1 VDEEFG
7 QTATFTAAGPLA
19 ALPLRRDLPDFTL
32 NMYTLFGI
40 SGAAGCAM
48 THSLVIPLDVVKT
61 RMQTDPDAASR
72 SLIESAANIV
82 KEEGVEG
89 LLLGAQ
95 ATIAGYMWYGMSVY
109 PSYTFFKKWIGHTV
123 LSPEMFVIHGND
135 VALLA
140 GALAAV
146 IASMGLT
153 PLEAARIRSVAE
165 PDIYRPKGLLGTLAV
180 IAQEDPTLG
189 WKALYSGLPSLL
201 TRQVIFGSVKFVAF
215 ERACEAIFKAWPLL
229 QDATWTTLLVSLV
242 AGGFSGALSSV
253 VSQVRNQTEDVDLE
267 FAVHRAA
274 NHNLLTALSS
284 FSACRF
290 GPYLC
295 RSKWRW

>member
-1 VDEEFG
+1 
-7 QTATFTAAGPLA
+7 
-19 ALPLRRDLPDFTL
+19 
-32 NMYTLFGI
+32 
-40 SGAAGCAM
+40 
-48 THSLVIPLDVVKT
+48 
-61 RMQTDPDAASR
+61 MQTNPGEYD
-72 SLIESAANIV
+72 NIV
-82 KEEGVEG
+82 DGALSIARDEGPMA
-89 LLLGAQ
+89 LALGAQ
-95 ATIAGYMWYGMSVY
+95 ATIAGYLWYGLSVY
-109 PSYTFFKKWIGHTV
+109 PSYTFFKTFIGKTL
-123 LSPEMFVIHGND
+123 LSPEIAMLHVND
-135 VALLA
+135 VALVS

-146 IASMGLT
+146 IASLLLT
-153 PLEAARIRSVAE
+153 PLEAARIRTVAD
-165 PDIYRPKGLLGTLAV
+165 PDTYRSLGLFGTLGV
-180 IAQEDPTLG
+180 IANENPSNGLKTLY
-189 WKALYSGLPSLL
+189 AGLPSLL